1 MWELFPPKHLAHT
14 ARCYSAP
21 PGRAMVIAVM
31 NTEKIAVFATATM
44 VPWHP
49 TSPAEGDPHI
59 QGAGDPWK
67 GEPARFQNQSAGFF
81 GNNLWKILLPNH
93 F

>member
-1 MWELFPPKHLAHT
+1 
-14 ARCYSAP
+14 
-21 PGRAMVIAVM
+21 MVIAVM
-31 NTEKIAVFATATM
+31 NTEKIAVFAMATM

-49 TSPAEGDPHI
+49 TSPVEDDPHI

-67 GEPARFQNQSAGFF
+67 GEPCSVLKSISRIFL

-93 F
+93 S